1 MKPGE
6 EEKKTHYIVSYL
18 DNQIKSAKQ
27 LSVDRLQQQELCG
40 GSVETEVVCIELGF
54 AWWKKANNRKIIQR
68 NQGQRQAWLMFPGF
82 LISFS
87 KCLCTNTHKQ
97 KNNNK
102 KQNNVF
108 VLLLQAPYLDFP
120 AGRFNMSH

>member
-54 AWWKKANNRKIIQR
+54 AWWKKGKQQKDNTTKSRAETGLANVPR
-68 NQGQRQAWLMFPGF
+68 FSH
-82 LISFS
+82 LI
-87 KCLCTNTHKQ
+87 L
-97 KNNNK
+97 
-102 KQNNVF
+102 
-108 VLLLQAPYLDFP
+108 
-120 AGRFNMSH
+120 